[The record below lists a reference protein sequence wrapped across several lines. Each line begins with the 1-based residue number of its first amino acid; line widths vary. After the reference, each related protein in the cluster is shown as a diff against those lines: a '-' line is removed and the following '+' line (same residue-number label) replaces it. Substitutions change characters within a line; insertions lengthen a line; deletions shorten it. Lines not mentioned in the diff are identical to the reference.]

1 MINLCLPVSHDY
13 TQFNI
18 DDVDWIVSH
27 KDEFIIPFVAKREEY
42 QWPTISIQLCD
53 WEVYKDDTYISIS
66 MLINLDNIDEF
77 SLRVNEGYYCNTNE
91 RIIDGDGFLDI
102 KTDNWSIRQ
111 AISDIKEKQL
121 PLHNRVQNIKAEDYP
136 YMMEDEEQDEDY

>member
-1 MINLCLPVSHDY
+1 MINLCIPTSINCKDF
-13 TQFNI
+13 TI
-18 DDVDWIVSH
+18 DDVEWIVSNKEEFIVPYLAM
-27 KDEFIIPFVAKREEY
+27 KDEYPF
-42 QWPTISIQLCD
+42 PSLSIQLYD

-77 SLRVNEGYYCNTNE
+77 SLRVNEGYYSNTNE

-121 PLHNRVQNIKAEDYP
+121 PLHNRVQNINADDYP
-136 YMMEDEEQDEDY
+136 YMVENEEQDEDY